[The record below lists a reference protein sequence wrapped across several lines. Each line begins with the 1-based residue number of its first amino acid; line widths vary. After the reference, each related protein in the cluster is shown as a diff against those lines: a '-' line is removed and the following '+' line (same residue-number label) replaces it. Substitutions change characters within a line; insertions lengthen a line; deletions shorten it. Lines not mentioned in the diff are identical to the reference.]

1 MNASRSIGRGVVFR
15 TEGRPEGRPGVPLL
29 TGRTP
34 LSSAFEARTNFK
46 ESPVMSPTRPERE
59 EDASQSGPPDRG
71 SVVPRTTQV
80 SGPAEVQA
88 RLELH
93 LSQCRR
99 RGSVLALLCV
109 SVDTVALPGGA
120 VSASMEQRVRQEVS
134 NRIGNAVRG
143 SDAIL
148 RESDRDTCVVMPGA
162 DPAVAERVG
171 QRLERLVNGDYRV
184 AGELLQV
191 AVRIGAAAHP
201 EHGGRAPALLRRA
214 GDRDA

>member
-1 MNASRSIGRGVVFR
+1 
-15 TEGRPEGRPGVPLL
+15 
-29 TGRTP
+29 
-34 LSSAFEARTNFK
+34 
-46 ESPVMSPTRPERE
+46 MSPTRPERE
-59 EDASQSGPPDRG
+59 EDAAHPGAPDRPAT
-71 SVVPRTTQV
+71 VPRATPV

-99 RGSVLALLCV
+99 RGGVLALLCV
-109 SVDTVALPGGA
+109 SVDTVARPGGE

-162 DPAVAERVG
+162 DPVVAERVG
-171 QRLERLVNGDYRV
+171 RRLERLVNGDYRV

-201 EHGGRAPALLRRA
+201 QDGTRAPELLRKA
-214 GDRDA
+214 GDRD

>member
-1 MNASRSIGRGVVFR
+1 
-15 TEGRPEGRPGVPLL
+15 
-29 TGRTP
+29 
-34 LSSAFEARTNFK
+34 
-46 ESPVMSPTRPERE
+46 MSPTRPERE
-59 EDASQSGPPDRG
+59 EDASHPGSADRPATI
-71 SVVPRTTQV
+71 PRTTPV

-99 RGSVLALLCV
+99 RGGVLALLCV
-109 SVDTVALPGGA
+109 SVDTVVLPGGK

-162 DPAVAERVG
+162 DSAVAGRVG
-171 QRLERLVNGDYRV
+171 HRLERLVNGDYRV

-201 EHGGRAPALLRRA
+201 ADGTRAPELLRKA
-214 GDRDA
+214 ADRE

>member
-1 MNASRSIGRGVVFR
+1 
-15 TEGRPEGRPGVPLL
+15 
-29 TGRTP
+29 
-34 LSSAFEARTNFK
+34 
-46 ESPVMSPTRPERE
+46 MSPTRPERE
-59 EDASQSGPPDRG
+59 EDCSRPGSPDRQAP
-71 SVVPRTTQV
+71 VARTTLV

-99 RGSVLALLCV
+99 RGGVLALLCV
-109 SVDTVALPGGA
+109 SVDEVLREDGE
-120 VSASMEQRVRQEVS
+120 VSANMEQRVRQEVS

-162 DPAVAERVG
+162 DTRVAERVG
-171 QRLERLVNGDYRV
+171 RRLERLVSGDYRV

-201 EHGGRAPALLRRA
+201 DDGVRAAELLRKA
-214 GDRDA
+214 GDRD

>member
-1 MNASRSIGRGVVFR
+1 
-15 TEGRPEGRPGVPLL
+15 
-29 TGRTP
+29 
-34 LSSAFEARTNFK
+34 
-46 ESPVMSPTRPERE
+46 MSPTRPERE
-59 EDASQSGPPDRG
+59 EDCSQPGSPARG
-71 SVVPRTTQV
+71 DTVPRTTPV

-93 LSQCRR
+93 LAQCRR
-99 RGSVLALLCV
+99 RGGVLALLCV
-109 SVDTVALPGGA
+109 SVDAVGGA
-120 VSASMEQRVRQEVS
+120 QGTVSAHMEQRVRQEVS

-162 DPAVAERVG
+162 DTAVAERVAK
-171 QRLERLVNGDYRV
+171 RIDRLVNGDYRV

-201 EHGGRAPALLRRA
+201 QDGSRAPELLRKA
-214 GDRDA
+214 ADRD

>member
-1 MNASRSIGRGVVFR
+1 
-15 TEGRPEGRPGVPLL
+15 
-29 TGRTP
+29 
-34 LSSAFEARTNFK
+34 
-46 ESPVMSPTRPERE
+46 MSPTRPERE
-59 EDASQSGPPDRG
+59 EDAGHPGSPDRPAT
-71 SVVPRTTQV
+71 VPRATPG

-109 SVDTVALPGGA
+109 SVDTVARSGGE

-162 DPAVAERVG
+162 DPVVAERVG
-171 QRLERLVNGDYRV
+171 RRLERLVNGDYRV

-201 EHGGRAPALLRRA
+201 QDGTRAPELLRKA
-214 GDRDA
+214 GDRD

>member
-1 MNASRSIGRGVVFR
+1 MSPV
-15 TEGRPEGRPGVPLL
+15 RPESEEERSPPGPAERPA
-29 TGRTP
+29 T
-34 LSSAFEARTNFK
+34 
-46 ESPVMSPTRPERE
+46 
-59 EDASQSGPPDRG
+59 
-71 SVVPRTTQV
+71 VPRTTPV

-99 RGSVLALLCV
+99 RGGVLAVLCV
-109 SVDTVALPGGA
+109 SVDAVQRTGGE

-162 DPAVAERVG
+162 DAAVAERVG
-171 QRLERLVNGDYRV
+171 QRIARLVNGDYRV

-191 AVRIGAAAHP
+191 GVRIGAAAAQP
-201 EHGGRAPALLRRA
+201 AQGARASELLRKA
-214 GDRDA
+214 GDRD